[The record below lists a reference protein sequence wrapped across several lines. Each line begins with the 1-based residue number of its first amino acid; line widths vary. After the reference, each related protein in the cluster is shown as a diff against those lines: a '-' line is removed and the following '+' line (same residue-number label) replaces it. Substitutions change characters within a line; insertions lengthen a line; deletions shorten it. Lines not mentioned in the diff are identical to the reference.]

1 MSEVCGLCEAALSVL
16 FDVSRLRESKSRTC
30 LQIWQNWARSG
41 PHMLGI
47 PKPRFE
53 QVLVRAAL
61 RVFTAD
67 ASHLSLGDAF
77 VELHDRLTSQ
87 FPLSDRLFDEGW
99 MEDADGPGIGP
110 VARSIGEQLSRPEA
124 SANRDKWIEN
134 HVLDQWL
141 HLSRR
146 AASHS
151 YCYGRAPDVKLQ
163 REVVCAA
170 HGRVDIVDGD
180 GNGDS

>member
-1 MSEVCGLCEAALSVL
+1 MFYLALEVS
-16 FDVSRLRESKSRTC
+16 DVATG
-30 LQIWQNWARSG
+30 W
-41 PHMLGI
+41 
-47 PKPRFE
+47 
-53 QVLVRAAL
+53 
-61 RVFTAD
+61 
-67 ASHLSLGDAF
+67 
-77 VELHDRLTSQ
+77 VEL
-87 FPLSDRLFDEGW
+87 
-99 MEDADGPGIGP
+99 
-110 VARSIGEQLSRPEA
+110 
-124 SANRDKWIEN
+124 ANRDKWIEN